1 MGAGGILLYREI
13 DFKEIQTDRAS
24 NSCNLFR
31 EEKQKQGQCP
41 KLFSL
46 YIRGKSIRGLEF
58 PRCFLAFVI
67 LGYLYFFVNRP
78 PNE

>member
-31 EEKQKQGQCP
+31 EEKQKTRAMPQAFQPLYKGQI
-41 KLFSL
+41 
-46 YIRGKSIRGLEF
+46 Y
-58 PRCFLAFVI
+58 PRA
-67 LGYLYFFVNRP
+67 
-78 PNE
+78 